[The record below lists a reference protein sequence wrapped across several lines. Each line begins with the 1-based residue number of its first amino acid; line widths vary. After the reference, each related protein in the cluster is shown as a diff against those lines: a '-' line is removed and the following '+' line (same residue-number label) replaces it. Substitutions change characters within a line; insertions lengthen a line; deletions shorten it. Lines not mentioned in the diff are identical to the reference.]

1 MDTVTSWLDALRTLP
16 LPNIALAGLSVEFT
30 MLGLA
35 IILGLAQLL
44 IAARAGNSQRGL
56 AWNVGA
62 RDKEPPPVG
71 AVAGRLDRAFR
82 NFMETF
88 PFFAV
93 AVLSA
98 HAMGRFGWLTLI
110 GTQLYLAARIVYVP
124 LYAAGVP
131 VIRTIVWLISI
142 IGLIMTLAALFVAP
156 NIVPQISPDSASIV
170 PASRSSSLL

>member
-1 MDTVTSWLDALRTLP
+1 MDTVMDALRNLP
-16 LPNIALAGLSVEFT
+16 LPNVALAGLPVEFT

-35 IILGLAQLL
+35 VVLGLLQL
-44 IAARAGNSQRGL
+44 IVASRAGNSQRGL

-93 AVLSA
+93 AVLAA
-98 HAMGRFGWLTLI
+98 HATDRFGWMTLA

-131 VIRTIVWLISI
+131 VVRTIVWLISM
-142 IGLIMTLAALFVAP
+142 IGIIMTLAAMFVEPTAIVAP
-156 NIVPQISPDSASIV
+156 AS
-170 PASRSSSLL
+170 ST

>member
-1 MDTVTSWLDALRTLP
+1 MDTVTGWLDALRNLP
-16 LPNIALAGLSVEFT
+16 LPKMALAGLPVEFT
-30 MLGLA
+30 MLALA
-35 IILGLAQLL
+35 VVLGLLQLL

-71 AVAGRLDRAFR
+71 AVAGRLERAFK

-93 AVLSA
+93 AVLAA
-98 HAMGRFGWLTLI
+98 HAMDRFGWMTLV

-131 VIRTIVWLISI
+131 VFRTVVWLISI
-142 IGLIMTLAALFVAP
+142 LGLILTLAALFVEPATAVVAP
-156 NIVPQISPDSASIV
+156 PT
-170 PASRSSSLL
+170 LM

>member
-1 MDTVTSWLDALRTLP
+1 MDTVDGWLETLRSF
-16 LPNIALAGLSVEFT
+16 LPNFALAGLSVEFT

-35 IILGLAQLL
+35 VVLGLLQLL
-44 IAARAGNSQRGL
+44 IAARTGNSQRGL

-62 RDKEPPPVG
+62 RDNDPPPLG

-93 AVLSA
+93 AVFAA
-98 HAMGRFGWLTLI
+98 HATDRFGVMTLL
-110 GTQLYLAARIVYVP
+110 GTQLYLVARVVYVP

-131 VIRTIVWLISI
+131 VMHTVVWLLSI
-142 IGLIMTLAALFVAP
+142 VGLILTLAALFVEPTAVIIAP
-156 NIVPQISPDSASIV
+156 GDST
-170 PASRSSSLL
+170 

>member
-1 MDTVTSWLDALRTLP
+1 MDTVTGWLDALRTLP
-16 LPNIALAGLSVEFT
+16 PPNFALAGLPVEFT
-30 MLGLA
+30 MLGIA
-35 IILGLAQLL
+35 VALGLLQLI
-44 IAARAGNSQRGL
+44 IAARAGNSQRGI

-98 HAMGRFGWLTLI
+98 HAMDRFGWLTLV
-110 GTQLYLAARIVYVP
+110 GTQLYVAARIVYVP
-124 LYAAGVP
+124 LYAAGIP
-131 VIRTIVWLISI
+131 VIRTVVWLISI
-142 IGLIMTLAALFVAP
+142 VGLVMTLSALFIAP
-156 NIVPQISPDSASIV
+156 ASEPTISPGSASLS
-170 PASRSSSLL
+170 PAVVSSPS

>member
-1 MDTVTSWLDALRTLP
+1 MESANSWLDTVRNLL
-16 LPNIALAGLSVEFT
+16 LPNFALAGLPVEFT
-30 MLGLA
+30 MLALA
-35 IILGLAQLL
+35 VVLGLLQLL

-93 AVLSA
+93 AVLA
-98 HAMGRFGWLTLI
+98 THAMDRFGWMTLV
-110 GTQLYLAARIVYVP
+110 GTQVYLVARIVYLP

-131 VIRTIVWLISI
+131 VFRTVVWLISI
-142 IGLIMTLAALFVAP
+142 IGLLLTLAALFVEP
-156 NIVPQISPDSASIV
+156 SIV
-170 PASRSSSLL
+170 IAPEGST